1 LRGLILQDN
10 GTWACKIW
18 GFGMRPKERAK
29 TPQSD
34 LFRLKLVN
42 LIDLRHE
49 LCGLGE
55 KINWSELIDEFGA
68 LYSEHGRPG
77 VPIRLMAG
85 LHYLKH
91 AFGLSDEVVVKS
103 WVENPYWQYFCGEE
117 YFQHRLPIDPSQMTR
132 FRTRLGASGCEKLL
146 QLTIAAGLEA
156 RAVKPSSFTQ
166 VTVDTTVQEKAI
178 AFPTDGRLYHKGR
191 VWLVRLAKRA
201 GIELRQSYLRVGKQ
215 SLFMQQRYSAARQMR
230 RARRELKR
238 SKVYLGRV
246 YRDIQ
251 RKLPRQSAAVRELF
265 AEPLA
270 RIGRL
275 LAQQRHDHNKL
286 YSLHAPEVE
295 CIAKGKVHKKYE
307 FGVKVSL
314 AVTQRDNFIVGAL
327 ALPGTPFDGHTLSSA
342 LHQVEKLTG
351 IKPERCFVDRGYRG
365 HGIKDVSVHIAG
377 QKRGVT
383 RALRRA
389 LKRRNAIEPI
399 IGHAKHDGLMG
410 RNYLLGRT
418 GDAMNAIL
426 AAAGHNLRIIL
437 RKLRLSW
444 LAFLQSFLRDL
455 RAGRLVCT
463 AA

>member
-1 LRGLILQDN
+1 
-10 GTWACKIW
+10 
-18 GFGMRPKERAK
+18 MRPNERTK
-29 TPQSD
+29 TAQSD
-34 LFRLKLVN
+34 LFRLKLANV
-42 LIDLRHE
+42 IDLRHE
-49 LCGLGE
+49 LCRLGE
-55 KINWSELIDEFGA
+55 RIHWQGLVDQFGP
-68 LYSEHGRPG
+68 LYAEQGRPG

-91 AFGLSDEVVVKS
+91 AFGLSDEVVVRS

-132 FRTRLGASGCEKLL
+132 FRTRLGAEGCEKLL
-146 QLTIAAGLEA
+146 ELTITAGLA
-156 RAVKPSSFTQ
+156 TQAVKPASFTQ

-191 VWLVRLAKRA
+191 VWLVRLAKTS
-201 GIELRQSYLRVGKQ
+201 GIELRQSYLRKGKQ
-215 SLFMQQRYSAARQMR
+215 ALFMQQRYAAARQMR

-251 RKLPRQSAAVRELF
+251 RQLPGQSVAVQARF

-270 RIGRL
+270 RVARL
-275 LAQQRHDHNKL
+275 LAQQRQDKNKL

-295 CIAKGKVHKKYE
+295 CIAKGKAHKKYE

-314 AVTQRDNFIVGAL
+314 AVTQRDNFIVGAM
-327 ALPGTPFDGHTLSSA
+327 ALPGNPYDGHTLSAA
-342 LHQVEKLTG
+342 LQQVESLTG
-351 IKPERCFVDRGYRG
+351 TKPERCFVDRGYRG
-365 HGIKDVSVHIAG
+365 HGIEDISVHIAG
-377 QKRGVT
+377 QRRGLT

-399 IGHAKHDGLMG
+399 IGHTKHDGLMG
-410 RNYLLGRT
+410 RNYLKGAS
-418 GDAMNAIL
+418 GDAINAIL

-444 LAFLQSFLRDL
+444 LYFWRALLRDL
-455 RAGRLVCT
+455 PGIIPAVT